1 MHGEAPKRDPGH
13 AHGASAPP
21 GEADA
26 TAPEHRPVIW
36 FGSDRSDGVIALAGG
51 RRVGVAQF
59 GRPTG
64 TPVIWCHGGLS
75 SRIDAALVGGAAARD
90 GIRLI
95 ALDRPGI
102 GRSSLAPDDGLLRW
116 PRIVAECADQLGLEK
131 FGLMG
136 WSAGG
141 PYALACA
148 YLLRDRVSAT
158 ATVAG
163 MYPVTDSGRRLE
175 LGLALDRRLIQLSR
189 RSPRA
194 ARLLLEAVRVAPDEV
209 LWRGTRRSGGR
220 AERDALVPETRPTV
234 LRMVREAFRHGPAG
248 VVADYRTFGSDW
260 GFSLDV
266 VTSPVT
272 VWQGEADGLVPLE
285 HGERLADELHA
296 GTLMRIPN
304 AGHFLHATHGEM
316 IMSAMR
322 TAAA

>member
-1 MHGEAPKRDPGH
+1 MNGEAPKRHPGD
-13 AHGASAPP
+13 AHDASAP
-21 GEADA
+21 GGGADA
-26 TAPEHRPVIW
+26 AAPERRSVIW

-102 GRSSLAPDDGLLRW
+102 GRSSLVAGDGLLRW
-116 PRIVAECADQLGLEK
+116 PGIVAECADQLGVET
-131 FGLMG
+131 FGVVG

-148 YLLRDRVSAT
+148 YLLPDRVSAT

-163 MYPVTDSGRRLE
+163 MYPVTDSARRRE
-175 LGLALDRRLIQLSR
+175 LGLALDRRFIQLSQ

-194 ARLLLEAVRVAPDEV
+194 ARLVLQAMRVAPDEV
-209 LWRGTRRSGGR
+209 LWRSTRRSGGP

-234 LRMVREAFRHGPAG
+234 LRIVREAFRRGTAG
-248 VVADYRTFGSDW
+248 IVADYRTFGSDW
-260 GFSLDV
+260 GFSPDV
-266 VTSPVT
+266 VTAPVT
-272 VWQGEADGLVPLE
+272 AWQGEDDGLVPLE
-285 HGERLADELHA
+285 HGERLADELRA
-296 GTLMRIPN
+296 GTLMRVPN

-316 IMSAMR
+316 IMSAIR